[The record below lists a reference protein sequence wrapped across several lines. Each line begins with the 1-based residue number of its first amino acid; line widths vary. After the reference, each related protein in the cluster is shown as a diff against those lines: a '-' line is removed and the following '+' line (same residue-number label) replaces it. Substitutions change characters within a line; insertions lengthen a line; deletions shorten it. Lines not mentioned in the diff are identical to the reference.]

1 MRPERGDVVRSR
13 DPFKSGTDKQR
24 PWLILSDERHPF
36 DDEQFIA
43 VAISRKEYEPSIPL
57 ADDVWETGGVPVKSF
72 VAPWSV
78 HSPRS
83 EDLIAWQGRVV
94 EPFVDRVIAALWS
107 YLR

>member
-1 MRPERGDVVRSR
+1 VVRSS
-13 DPFKSGTDKQR
+13 DPFELGSDKQR

-43 VAISRKEYEPSIPL
+43 IAISRKEYEPSIPL
-57 ADDVWETGGVPVKSF
+57 ADAVWETGGVPEESF

-78 HSPRS
+78 HSPRI
-83 EDLIAWQGRVV
+83 EDVVAWQGRIT
-94 EPFVDRVIAALWS
+94 EPFVNRVIAALWS